1 VRPYEEAAEPA
12 GWLDGTDPAGW
23 ADAGG
28 EPDPFPP
35 ALDAPADPA
44 GPDGRWTDP
53 ALVGTGPV
61 PAIDPADDPEAYR
74 ADLAAADGD
83 PAAGWDTLLAS
94 ADPAVR
100 ALAARWHGGNPSAR

>member
-23 ADAGG
+23 ADTGG

-35 ALDAPADPA
+35 AFDPGVRPA
-44 GPDGRWTDP
+44 GAWTDP
-53 ALVGTGPV
+53 ELIGAGPAV
-61 PAIDPADDPEAYR
+61 AIDPADDPQAYR
-74 ADLAAADGD
+74 ADLAAAAGD
-83 PAAGWDTLLAS
+83 PDADWAALLAS

-100 ALAARWHGGNPSAR
+100 ALAARWHR